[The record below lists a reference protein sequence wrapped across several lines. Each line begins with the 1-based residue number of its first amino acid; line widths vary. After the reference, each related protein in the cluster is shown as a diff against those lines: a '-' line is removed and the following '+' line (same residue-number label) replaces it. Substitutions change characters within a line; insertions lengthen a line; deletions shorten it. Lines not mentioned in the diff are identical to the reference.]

1 MDDAA
6 PALTPALAI
15 DTAVVILAGGEG
27 RRIGGGKPLRRLA
40 GATLIDHALRQALPL
55 SPIVAISVKDRGQ
68 LGTITDVPLLVDGQG
83 EGPIA
88 GIAAA
93 LAFARSQGLGFVLTI
108 PCDTPLLPPDLRT
121 RLSEALGPAH
131 GAAVATSGA
140 KLHPSCALWRSRTA
154 EMLPTYLA
162 SGRSSLKGF
171 AAEVGM
177 VEVEWPAS
185 PFDPFF
191 NVNSADDLAAAEAR
205 IRSL

>member
-6 PALTPALAI
+6 PAPAV

-40 GATLIDHALRQALPL
+40 GATLIEHALRQAMPL
-55 SPIVAISVKDRGQ
+55 SPIVAISVKDSGQ
-68 LGTITDVPLLVDGQG
+68 LGAIASVPLLVDGRG

-93 LAFARSQGLGFVLTI
+93 LGFARSQGLSFVLTI
-108 PCDTPLLPPDLRT
+108 PCDTPLLPPDLLA
-121 RLSEALGPAH
+121 RLSEALGAAH

-140 KLHPSCALWRSRTA
+140 NIHPSCALWRSSTA
-154 EMLPTYLA
+154 EALPAYLA

-171 AAEVGM
+171 AAQVGM

-205 IRSL
+205 IRSR

>member
-6 PALTPALAI
+6 PALPV

-40 GATLIDHALRQALPL
+40 GATLIDHALRQATHL
-55 SPIVAISVKDRGQ
+55 SPIVAISVKDRRE
-68 LGTITDVPLLVDGQG
+68 LGAIADVPLLIDGQG

-93 LAFARSQGLGFVLTI
+93 LGFARSQGLDFVLTI
-108 PCDTPLLPPDLRT
+108 PCDTPLLPPDL
-121 RLSEALGPAH
+121 LSLLSGTLGAEH

-140 KLHPSCALWRSRTA
+140 KLHPSCALWRSRTVDA
-154 EMLPTYLA
+154 LPAYLA

-177 VEVEWPAS
+177 VEVEWPDS

-191 NVNSADDLAAAEAR
+191 NVNSLDDLAAGEAR

>member
-1 MDDAA
+1 MDDAPA
-6 PALTPALAI
+6 PPV

-40 GATLIDHALRQALPL
+40 GATLIEHALRQAMPL
-55 SPIVAISVKDRGQ
+55 SPIVAISVKDRDQIGAIA
-68 LGTITDVPLLVDGQG
+68 GVPLLIDGQG

-93 LAFARSQGLGFVLTI
+93 LGFARSQGLGFVLTI
-108 PCDTPLLPPDLRT
+108 PCDTPLLPADLLT
-121 RLSEALGPAH
+121 RLSEALDAAH

-140 KLHPSCALWRSRTA
+140 NIHPSCALWRSRTA
-154 EMLPTYLA
+154 EALPAYLA

-171 AAEVGM
+171 AAQVGM

-191 NVNSADDLAAAEAR
+191 NVNSADDLAVAEAR
-205 IRSL
+205 IRSR

>member
-1 MDDAA
+1 MDNAA
-6 PALTPALAI
+6 PARLT

-40 GATLIDHALRQALPL
+40 GATLIDHALRQARAL

-68 LGTITDVPLLVDGQG
+68 LGAIASMPLLVDRQGQ
-83 EGPIA
+83 GPIA

-93 LAFARSQGLGFVLTI
+93 LEFARSQGLSFVLTI
-108 PCDTPLLPPDLRT
+108 PCDTPLLPPDLLT
-121 RLSEALGPAH
+121 RLSEAIGAAH

-140 KLHPSCALWRSRTA
+140 NIHPSCALWRARAA
-154 EMLPTYLA
+154 EALPAYLA

-171 AAEVGM
+171 AAQVGM
-177 VEVEWPAS
+177 VEVDWPAA

-191 NVNSADDLAAAEAR
+191 NVNNADELAAAEAR

>member
-6 PALTPALAI
+6 PAPPA

-40 GATLIDHALRQALPL
+40 GVPLIEHALRQARAF
-55 SPIVAISVKDRGQ
+55 SPIVAIAVKERGQ
-68 LGTITDVPLLVDGQG
+68 LGAMKDITLLIDRQGQ
-83 EGPIA
+83 GPIA

-93 LAFARSQGLGFVLTI
+93 LGFARSHGLGFVLTL
-108 PCDTPLLPPDLRT
+108 PCDTPLLPLDLLT
-121 RLSEALGPAH
+121 RLSEAIGAEH

-140 KLHPSCALWRSRTA
+140 NIHPSCALWRSRTA
-154 EMLPTYLA
+154 EALPAYLA

-171 AAEVGM
+171 AAQVGM
-177 VEVEWPAS
+177 VEVDWPVA

-191 NVNSADDLAAAEAR
+191 NVNSLDDLAAAEAR
-205 IRSL
+205 IRR

>member
-6 PALTPALAI
+6 PAPPS

-40 GATLIDHALRQALPL
+40 GAMLIEHALRQAMPL
-55 SPIVAISVKDRGQ
+55 SPIVAISVKDRDQ
-68 LGTITDVPLLVDGQG
+68 LGAISSVPLLMDGQGDGQG

-93 LAFARSQGLGFVLTI
+93 LAFARSQGLSFVLTI
-108 PCDTPLLPPDLRT
+108 PCDTPLLPPDLLT

-154 EMLPTYLA
+154 EALPAYLA

-171 AAEVGM
+171 AAQVGM

-191 NVNSADDLAAAEAR
+191 NVNSVDDLAAAEAR
-205 IRSL
+205 IRSR

>member
-6 PALTPALAI
+6 PAPPI

-40 GATLIDHALRQALPL
+40 GATLIEHALRQAMPL
-55 SPIVAISVKDRGQ
+55 SPIVAISVKDRAQ
-68 LGTITDVPLLVDGQG
+68 LGAIAGVPLLLDGQG

-93 LAFARSQGLGFVLTI
+93 LGFARSQGLGFVLTI
-108 PCDTPLLPPDLRT
+108 PCDTPLLPPDLLT
-121 RLSEALGPAH
+121 RLSEALGAVH

-140 KLHPSCALWRSRTA
+140 NLHPSCALWRSHTA
-154 EMLPTYLA
+154 EALPAYLA
-162 SGRSSLKGF
+162 AGRSSLKGF
-171 AAEVGM
+171 AAQVGM

-205 IRSL
+205 LRSL

>member
-6 PALTPALAI
+6 PAPAV
-15 DTAVVILAGGEG
+15 DPAVVILAGGEG

-40 GATLIDHALRQALPL
+40 GATLIDHAVRQARAL
-55 SPIVAISVKDRGQ
+55 SPIVAISVRDRGQ
-68 LGTITDVPLLVDGQG
+68 LGAIAGMPLLVDRQG

-93 LAFARSQGLGFVLTI
+93 LGFARSQGLSFVLTI
-108 PCDTPLLPPDLRT
+108 PCDTPLLPPDLLI
-121 RLSEALGPAH
+121 RLSGALGAEH

-140 KLHPSCALWRSRTA
+140 NIHPSCALWRSRTA
-154 EMLPTYLA
+154 EMLPAYLA

-177 VEVEWPAS
+177 VEVDWPAS

-191 NVNSADDLAAAEAR
+191 NVNNNADLAAAEAR

>member
-1 MDDAA
+1 MA
-6 PALTPALAI
+6 PAPTPAPAV

-40 GATLIDHALRQALPL
+40 GATLIDHALRQAMAW

-68 LGTITDVPLLVDGQG
+68 LGAIAGVPLLLDGEG
-83 EGPIA
+83 EGPMA

-93 LAFARSQGLGFVLTI
+93 LAFARSQGLSFVLTI
-108 PCDTPLLPPDLRT
+108 PCDTPLLPPDLLT
-121 RLSEALGPAH
+121 RLSAALTAGH
-131 GAAVATSGA
+131 GVAVATSGA
-140 KLHPSCALWRSRTA
+140 HIHPSCALWRSHTA
-154 EMLPTYLA
+154 EALPAYLA

-171 AAEVGM
+171 AAEVGRA
-177 VEVEWPAS
+177 EVDWPVS

-205 IRSL
+205 IRSR

>member
-6 PALTPALAI
+6 PALPI

-27 RRIGGGKPLRRLA
+27 RRIGGGKPLRRVA
-40 GATLIDHALRQALPL
+40 GATLIDHALRHAMAL
-55 SPIVAISVKDRGQ
+55 SPFVAVSVHDRGQ
-68 LGTITDVPLLVDGQG
+68 LGAIAGVPLLVDGQG

-93 LAFARSQGLGFVLTI
+93 LGFARSQGLGFVLTI
-108 PCDTPLLPPDLRT
+108 PCDTPLLPPDLLT
-121 RLSEALGPAH
+121 RLSEALGAAH

-140 KLHPSCALWRSRTA
+140 NIHPSCALWRSRAA
-154 EMLPTYLA
+154 ESLPAYLA

-171 AAEVGM
+171 AAQVGM
-177 VEVEWPAS
+177 IEVEWPAS

-191 NVNSADDLAAAEAR
+191 NVNSVDDLATAELL
-205 IRSL
+205 IRSR

>member
-1 MDDAA
+1 MDDAPA
-6 PALTPALAI
+6 PPI

-40 GATLIDHALRQALPL
+40 GATLIEHALRQAMPL
-55 SPIVAISVKDRGQ
+55 SPIVAISVKDRDQIGAIA
-68 LGTITDVPLLVDGQG
+68 GVPLLIDGQG

-93 LAFARSQGLGFVLTI
+93 LGFARSQGLGFVLTI
-108 PCDTPLLPPDLRT
+108 PCDTPLLPADLLT
-121 RLSEALGPAH
+121 RLSEALDAAH

-140 KLHPSCALWRSRTA
+140 NIHPSCALWRSRTA
-154 EMLPTYLA
+154 EALPAYLA

-171 AAEVGM
+171 AAQVGM

-191 NVNSADDLAAAEAR
+191 NVNSADDLAVAEAR
-205 IRSL
+205 IRSR

>member
-1 MDDAA
+1 MDDAPPA
-6 PALTPALAI
+6 PAT

-40 GATLIDHALRQALPL
+40 GAPLIDHALRQAKAL
-55 SPIVAISVKDRGQ
+55 SAIVAIAVQDRGQ
-68 LGTITDVPLLVDGQG
+68 LGAIAEVPLLLDGQG
-83 EGPIA
+83 KGPIA

-93 LAFARSQGLGFVLTI
+93 LGFARSQGLDFVLTI
-108 PCDTPLLPPDLRT
+108 PCDTPLLPPDLRA
-121 RLSEALGPAH
+121 RLSEALGAEH

-140 KLHPSCALWRSRTA
+140 NIHPSCALWRSRTA
-154 EMLPTYLA
+154 EMLPAYLA

-177 VEVEWPAS
+177 VEVEWPDS

-191 NVNSADDLAAAEAR
+191 NVNDADDLAAAEAR